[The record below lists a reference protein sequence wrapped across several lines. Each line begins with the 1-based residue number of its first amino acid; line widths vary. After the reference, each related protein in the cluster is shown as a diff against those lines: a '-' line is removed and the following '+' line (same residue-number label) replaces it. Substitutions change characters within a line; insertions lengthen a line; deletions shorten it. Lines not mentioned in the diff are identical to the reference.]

1 MRLAIINLTGG
12 GLSGGGLKTMSSLVP
27 LLIKHPYVK
36 EAQVFIPE
44 EISQLG
50 LFSHQNY
57 HIWPKTDIFTCYSSL
72 KKDIKNFAPD
82 VVYIPNATW
91 INFGTI
97 PTVVM
102 VRNMEALIQPF
113 KDHQISLMIKN
124 LLRRTW
130 AKKACLKAT
139 KVIAVSQFAYEYLIR
154 EWNISSRKIDVIY
167 HGVEP
172 TIPTESMLAPNT
184 IHSHGKQPFFFSAG
198 SLISYRGLE
207 DIISAMA
214 LLKENPFPYKIFI
227 AGTSLGNRFGYEKKI
242 RDMIELNGLTQSI
255 EWLGYISAAEM
266 AWCFHNCEAF
276 IMTSRLE
283 ACPNL
288 VLEALSH
295 GCINLSTFNPPMPEL
310 FGDGAFYYN
319 ANQPEELKHLML
331 RVVELS
337 FAEKEQIKAKARSI
351 AERFSW
357 VLAAEQTFKCLENA
371 AAYDAVV
378 DAAL

>member
-1 MRLAIINLTGG
+1 MRLAIVNLTGG

-57 HIWPKTDIFTCYSSL
+57 HIWPKTDIFTNYSSL

-113 KDHQISLMIKN
+113 KDNQIGLMIKN
-124 LLRRTW
+124 FLRRTW

-139 KVIAVSQFAYEYLIR
+139 RVIAVSQFVYEYLAQV
-154 EWNISSRKIDVIY
+154 WSISSDKIDIIY
-167 HGVEP
+167 HGVDHP
-172 TIPTESMLAPNT
+172 IPIKSMVMPNV
-184 IHSHGKQPFFFSAG
+184 IHSHNKQSFFFTAG
-198 SLISYRGLE
+198 SLVSYRGLE
-207 DIISAMA
+207 DIIGAMVF
-214 LLKENPFPYKIFI
+214 LKENSFPYKLFI
-227 AGTSLGNRFGYEKKI
+227 AGTSPNNRLGYEKKI
-242 RDMIELNGLTQSI
+242 RDMIEKHNLQCSI
-255 EWLGYISAAEM
+255 EWLGHLSANEM
-266 AWCFHNCEAF
+266 SWCFHHCQAF
-276 IMTSRLE
+276 IMSSRLE

-295 GCINLSTFNPPMPEL
+295 GCINLSTFNSPMPEL
-310 FGDGAFYYN
+310 FGDGAVYYN
-319 ANQPEELKHLML
+319 ADKPEELKHLML
-331 RVVELS
+331 KVVELS
-337 FAEKEQIKAKARSI
+337 FEEKEMIKVKIKDISKRFTWVSAAEK
-351 AERFSW
+351 
-357 VLAAEQTFKCLENA
+357 TFQCLKSATANNA
-371 AAYDAVV
+371 DCE
-378 DAAL
+378 DR